1 MEGSGRGGCVT
12 LVWVLAGH
20 RGDRR
25 AEQGR
30 RQRPGGG
37 REEEPAFSSI
47 LTFLHGSFTGN
58 VWPLIWPFQEA
69 IIKSSSFKLFISKP
83 IVPLVQTHYSRVPAK
98 PCLSTHSTG
107 MQRQEQRPASVLHSR
122 PREGKAVK
130 LRPVFLL
137 GFFGIFLPIRS
148 RGCSREGRD
157 APAETSEPSRQ
168 LLL

>member
-1 MEGSGRGGCVT
+1 MGVVLPWSGSWRAIEGTGGQN
-12 LVWVLAGH
+12 
-20 RGDRR
+20 R
-25 AEQGR
+25 
-30 RQRPGGG
+30 GGG
-37 REEEPAFSSI
+37 RGRAAGGSRHSPQF
-47 LTFLHGSFTGN
+47 FLHCSFTGKAC
-58 VWPLIWPFQEA
+58 PLTWPFEEA
-69 IIKSSSFKLFISKP
+69 IIKSSTFKLFISKA
-83 IVPLVQTHYSRVPAK
+83 IVPLVQTHYGWVPAK

-107 MQRQEQRPASVLHSR
+107 MQRQQQRPASVLHSR

>member
-12 LVWVLAGH
+12 LVWVLPGH

-37 REEEPAFSSI
+37 REPALSSI
-47 LTFLHGSFTGN
+47 LTFLHCSFTGN
-58 VWPLIWPFQEA
+58 VWPLTWPFQEA

-83 IVPLVQTHYSRVPAK
+83 IVPLVQTRCSWVPAK
-98 PCLSTHSTG
+98 PCLSTHSTV
-107 MQRQEQRPASVLHSR
+107 QQQQQRPASVLRSR

-137 GFFGIFLPIRS
+137 GLFGIFLPIRS
-148 RGCSREGRD
+148 RGCSRERD